1 MNEIVQYWDKAVCE
15 AWHGDAPVGS
25 ALWSEQVTRHR
36 YYVQPHILEFAEFR
50 RWEGKSVLEIGCGI
64 GTDTKKFMNAGA
76 KVWAVDSSEKS
87 IEIADLRC
95 PKAMFYCQDAEAWL
109 PYGPFDLI
117 WSFGVLHHTPH
128 PEKVLKLAAA
138 RTEAGWGTEDH
149 VVRQMVAQASSRHTA
164 GSLGGMSPG
173 KVVFRARGETP
184 RRVLRIRSRE
194 REEAA
199 HLSLEDSG
207 VQGASLRESVS
218 VEHRARNLVRI
229 FARTPFAF
237 SRSTVPVAENT
248 CLWNDPTF
256 GNGGHPLKRGII

>member
-1 MNEIVQYWDKAVCE
+1 MNEIIEYWDKAVCE

-95 PKAMFYCQDAEAWL
+95 PKAMFYCQDAEEWL

-128 PEKVLKLAAA
+128 PEKVLKLAA
-138 RTEAGWGTEDH
+138 RRLKPD
-149 VVRQMVAQASSRHTA
+149 
-164 GSLGGMSPG
+164 
-173 KVVFRARGETP
+173 GE
-184 RRVLRIRSRE
+184 LRIMLYAKWSLKHLLGTQPEALAGCPLVKWYSE
-194 REEAA
+194 REARR
-199 HLSLEDSG
+199 L
-207 VQGASLRESVS
+207 VESCGFEVVS
-218 VEHRARNLVRI
+218 VKKRHIFPWKIREYREHRFVKAFPWNIVRETWFESLLGHHLLLVARRSPLP
-229 FARTPFAF
+229 RTPA
-237 SRSTVPVAENT
+237 SGTT
-248 CLWNDPTF
+248 
-256 GNGGHPLKRGII
+256 PLSATGATL